1 MAFPCA
7 RKGISYSPIF
17 TIKACRD
24 YSVGPWLRDR
34 VGWSCRGS
42 VRGVHHVF
50 RYGSSELVFQKKFI
64 LSAEEIPL
72 NWPPQKGNKLEKMVY
87 RFK

>member
-1 MAFPCA
+1 
-7 RKGISYSPIF
+7 
-17 TIKACRD
+17 
-24 YSVGPWLRDR
+24 
-34 VGWSCRGS
+34 
-42 VRGVHHVF
+42 
-50 RYGSSELVFQKKFI
+50 